1 MSAAPALTLS
11 VIVPVYNE
19 KPNILPLLDALT
31 RALHAVSHEIILVD
45 DGSTDG
51 TVDEIIAHSTEHV
64 RLLVFSRNFG
74 QTSALAAGIEHACG
88 RYIATLDGDLQN
100 DPEDIPMMLAALIDG
115 DYDIV
120 AGNRVNRKDGM
131 MLRKIPS
138 KIANL
143 LIRKITHIHISD
155 YGCTLKLFKAE
166 LAKKLDLY
174 GELHRFIPILG
185 SIHGA
190 KIAEVPVRHH
200 PRIHGTS
207 KYGIGRTFKVI
218 SDLLLMFFFQKYSQK
233 PMHLFGT
240 IGVMMFLAGISIEGY
255 LLLVKI
261 LGGDIGT
268 RPLFTIGIMLIIT
281 SVQLITAGFLAELI
295 MRTYYGSQQKK
306 PYSVAGN
313 YKGGKPVTTQMDF
326 CS

>member
-1 MSAAPALTLS
+1 MTKANPITLS

-19 KPNILPLLDALT
+19 KLNIVPLLDVLSKALT
-31 RALHAVSHEIILVD
+31 SISHEIILVD

-51 TVDEIIAHSTEHV
+51 TVDEILAHSTEQV
-64 RLLVFSRNFG
+64 SLLVFSRNFG
-74 QTSALAAGIEHACG
+74 QTSALAAGIDRAKG

-100 DPEDIPMMLAALIDG
+100 DPADIPMMLDALIDG
-115 DYDIV
+115 DYDII
-120 AGNRVNRKDGM
+120 AGHRANRKDGM
-131 MLRKIPS
+131 VLRKIPS
-138 KIANL
+138 KIANI
-143 LIRKITHIHISD
+143 LIRKITNIHISD
-155 YGCTLKLFKAE
+155 YGCTLKLFKTD

-190 KIAEVPVRHH
+190 KIGEVPVRHH
-200 PRIHGTS
+200 PRIFGSS
-207 KYGIGRTFKVI
+207 KYGIGRTFRVI

-240 IGVMMFLAGISIEGY
+240 LGVIMFLIGTSIEAY
-255 LLLVKI
+255 LLIIKI
-261 LGGDIGT
+261 LGGNIGT

-306 PYSVAGN
+306 PYSIAGN
-313 YKGGKPVTTQMDF
+313 YQGGKRVTEQTDY